1 MLPSECRT
9 AHPSTESAY
18 PRPAKARHIRAA
30 LLAAGAIVLTLAAL
44 PARADVI
51 GAIVGG
57 AVGSQFGKGNGRIAS
72 AAIGAVIGDR
82 ISGQDR
88 GLRGFSVHEN
98 RGHGGYGHH
107 GGHGVY
113 GGGHGV
119 YGGGYGGYGSGH
131 GGYETHGRRGIYDDD
146 GAYGYRRQHHHH
158 HHYRGARPIE
168 YVYPSSTVVYG
179 ATPVVIAPAPAY
191 GATPGACVVPP
202 GDYPNGV
209 VCQPPGLQGI
219 QGIQGIPQAPA
230 PRVP

>member
-30 LLAAGAIVLTLAAL
+30 LLAAGTIVLSMAAL

-82 ISGQDR
+82 LSGPDYGRRNGTIIDNQL
-88 GLRGFSVHEN
+88 GS
-98 RGHGGYGHH
+98 YGHH

-113 GGGHGV
+113 GGGYRA
-119 YGGGYGGYGSGH
+119 YGGGH
-131 GGYETHGRRGIYDDD
+131 GGYETHVRRGIYDDD
-146 GAYGYRRQHHHH
+146 GAYGYHRQHHHH
-158 HHYRGARPIE
+158 HNYRGVRPIE

-179 ATPVVIAPAPAY
+179 AAPVVIVPAPAY

-209 VCQPPGLQGI
+209 VCQPPG
-219 QGIQGIPQAPA
+219 IQGIPGIPYAPA